1 MKIYIKKISLKE
13 DDRSQNI
20 CCLMS
25 FLSLFKQTYEI
36 LRITKLPS
44 KSNAIFLV
52 QFILEGDEILEW
64 NEQSLVDCTEKEV
77 NEIMTVDDSM
87 DIHIRL
93 SRTW

>member
-1 MKIYIKKISLKE
+1 MIEIEIYVVLWVSYP
-13 DDRSQNI
+13 
-20 CCLMS
+20 CLN
-25 FLSLFKQTYEI
+25 KHEI

-44 KSNAIFLV
+44 KSNAIFLL

>member
-1 MKIYIKKISLKE
+1 
-13 DDRSQNI
+13 
-20 CCLMS
+20 MS
-25 FLSLFKQTYEI
+25 FLSLFKQPYEI

-77 NEIMTVDDSM
+77 NEIMTVDDSL

>member
-1 MKIYIKKISLKE
+1 
-13 DDRSQNI
+13 
-20 CCLMS
+20 MS

-44 KSNAIFLV
+44 KSNA
-52 QFILEGDEILEW
+52 DEILEW